1 MLERLVPL
9 ILSVC
14 LAFTVMFPAMA
25 QYTTGVKS
33 GDWIKYDADVS
44 FSYQSSTY
52 SFKGTINMTIQEV
65 TSVSISGVIEVVGT
79 TSGSP
84 PDTPPISPGLKS
96 FSIHI
101 PSWTSSGM
109 FFSLLIPS
117 NLDAGKSIPETDMT
131 VQETVDWHGR
141 RALKSKYMNLEVYWD
156 QATGV
161 LLEMKGSASYETGYA
176 TVNIKATNTN
186 MFILGLDWLP
196 FIIII
201 LAIMIVVAVVALI
214 IMCRRKTPTAPN
226 APPPSLPT

>member
-1 MLERLVPL
+1 
-9 ILSVC
+9 
-14 LAFTVMFPAMA
+14 
-25 QYTTGVKS
+25 
-33 GDWIKYDADVS
+33 
-44 FSYQSSTY
+44 
-52 SFKGTINMTIQEV
+52 
-65 TSVSISGVIEVVGT
+65 
-79 TSGSP
+79 
-84 PDTPPISPGLKS
+84 
-96 FSIHI
+96 
-101 PSWTSSGM
+101 
-109 FFSLLIPS
+109 
-117 NLDAGKSIPETDMT
+117 
-131 VQETVDWHGR
+131 VDWHGR